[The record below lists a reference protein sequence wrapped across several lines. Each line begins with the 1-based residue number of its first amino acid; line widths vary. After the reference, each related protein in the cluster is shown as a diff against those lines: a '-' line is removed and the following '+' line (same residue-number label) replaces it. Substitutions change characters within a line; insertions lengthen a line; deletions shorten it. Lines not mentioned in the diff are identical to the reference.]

1 MSAAAAAAIASTLSL
16 ITPNPLG
23 GYTNGNTIIA
33 SSYLSPPHYSKPNPN
48 FSSLFSFSVS
58 LSSSNNN
65 PNKHKPSLSSR
76 QTTWLYGHMNRDQNP
91 DCQLEN
97 GLGLYGSDE
106 ELGTQIPT
114 QVQTITDGS
123 GAVRVSE
130 YKPSPDVDYLQELL
144 AIQQQGPRAIGF
156 FGTRNMGFMH
166 QELIEILSYAM
177 VITKNHIYTSG
188 ASGTNAAVIR
198 GALRAEKPELLT
210 VILPQSLS
218 KQPPESQEL
227 LSKVKNVIEKP
238 HNDHPPLIEAS
249 RLCNMDIISHVQQ
262 VICFAFHD
270 SRLLMETCQE
280 AKNLRKIVTLFY
292 LD

>member
-1 MSAAAAAAIASTLSL
+1 MSITLPMKLLLPST
-16 ITPNPLG
+16 TPTGFP
-23 GYTNGNTIIA
+23 YSYC
-33 SSYLSPPHYSKPNPN
+33 SSFFSSANPN
-48 FSSLFSFSVS
+48 FSF
-58 LSSSNNN
+58 SSSSHHLCTFRRN
-65 PNKHKPSLSSR
+65 PHFLSKKKWPCGHSR
-76 QTTWLYGHMNRDQNP
+76 TEQEGDGYRYDE
-91 DCQLEN
+91 EN
-97 GLGLYGSDE
+97 VVCLYGSDE
-106 ELGTQIPT
+106 DTWTQIPT
-114 QVQTITDGS
+114 QAQSLVEGS
-123 GAVRVSE
+123 GAVMVSE
-130 YKPSPDVDYLQELL
+130 MKPAPDVDYLQELL

-166 QELIEILSYAM
+166 QEFIEILSYAL

-210 VILPQSLS
+210 VILPQSLK

-227 LSKVKNVIEKP
+227 LEKVKTVIEKP
-238 HNDHPPLIEAS
+238 YNDHLPLLEAS
-249 RLCNMDIISHVQQ
+249 RLCNRDIISHVQQ

-270 SRLLMETCQE
+270 SKLLMETCQE

>member
-1 MSAAAAAAIASTLSL
+1 MTTTLQL
-16 ITPNPLG
+16 PLTPA
-23 GYTNGNTIIA
+23 TVT
-33 SSYLSPPHYSKPNPN
+33 SYPYLDFSWKSFELLYSGNPN
-48 FSSLFSFSVS
+48 FNGGNLFSPSQHRRLRRARQF
-58 LSSSNNN
+58 LSRRTWLFGDMRR
-65 PNKHKPSLSSR
+65 HQDKPSR
-76 QTTWLYGHMNRDQNP
+76 RM
-91 DCQLEN
+91 EN
-97 GLGLYGSDE
+97 VVSMFGSDE
-106 ELGTQIPT
+106 VGIQIPT
-114 QVQTITDGS
+114 QAQSVVEGS
-123 GAVRVSE
+123 GEVLASE
-130 YKPSPDVDYLQELL
+130 FKPAPDVDYLQELL

-210 VILPQSLS
+210 VILPQSLK

-238 HNDHPPLIEAS
+238 HNDHLPLIEAS
-249 RLCNMDIISHVQQ
+249 RLCNMNILMHVQQ

-280 AKNLRKIVTLFY
+280 AKNMRKIVTLFY